1 MSGIAGHHHA
11 IVHVRG
17 SARVFNNLIE
27 SRPVKQ
33 KSFGAS
39 VVSTIFHVALI
50 GASIFATANAGMEE
64 EEEVVQ
70 KIDFVE
76 VKKDEPPPPQ
86 EEAPPPP
93 DQVMQA
99 PPPKGFQVLSAPISI
114 PDVIPEIDLSK
125 ALTNEDDFSGKG
137 VAGGVASGVV
147 GGTGPVNTDQTYFDF
162 QVEKPAGSMPGSPQ
176 PSYPDILRQGGV
188 EGEVLAQFVVDT
200 TGRVDVSSFRV
211 LRSTHALFE
220 QAVRSALP
228 RMRFLPAEVG
238 GRKVKQLVQQ
248 PFVFNLQR

>member
-1 MSGIAGHHHA
+1 M
-11 IVHVRG
+11 
-17 SARVFNNLIE
+17 FNNLIE
-27 SRPVKQ
+27 SKPVKQ
-33 KSFGAS
+33 RSFGAS
-39 VVSTIFHVALI
+39 VFSTFLHLALI
-50 GASIFATANAGMEE
+50 GASIFATANAGMEQE
-64 EEEVVQ
+64 EELVQ
-70 KIDFVE
+70 KIDFVD
-76 VKKDEPPPPQ
+76 VKTDEPPPPQ
-86 EEAPPPP
+86 DEPPPPPP
-93 DQVMQA
+93 DAVLA
-99 PPPKGFQVLSAPISI
+99 PPPPKGFQVLSAPISI

-162 QVEKPAGSMPGSPQ
+162 QVEKPAGTMPGSPG
-176 PSYPDILRQGGV
+176 PRYPDILRQGSV

-200 TGRVDVSSFRV
+200 TGRVDIASFRV
-211 LRSTHALFE
+211 LRSSHALFE

-228 RMRFLPAEVG
+228 SMRFLPAEVG